1 MPTGEYRR
9 PPDEPGALQS
19 ASPQPELSIVIP
31 CLNEAET
38 LATCLQKCARA
49 LAEARIDGEVIVADN
64 GSEDGSIEIARAHGA
79 RVEHVPQKGYG
90 HALMAGIAAAR
101 GRYVLM
107 ADADDS
113 YDFLEVPRFVD
124 KLREGYDLV
133 QGCRLPSGGGTVMP
147 GAMPFLHRWWGN
159 PMFSM
164 LARWWFRAPV
174 HDVYCGMRGFTKT
187 FYQRLDQRCV
197 GMEFATEM
205 IIRSSLYGGRIA
217 EIPITLHPDG
227 RKLNRPH
234 LRSFRDGWR
243 TLRFFLTVA
252 PRWVFVVPGLTLF
265 VLGALV
271 LSSAVI
277 DLPFV
282 STRPAAR
289 AAVQASLAMI
299 VGYQAI
305 VFGVF
310 AKVFAIVEG
319 LLPDDARFS
328 RLFRILNLERGL
340 IIGAVTTVAGLALL
354 FWPHVLPGDAPDS
367 AFRWS
372 VAGATL
378 AALGTQSVLVSFL
391 ISLLGMT
398 RRPVFPVSDR

>member
-1 MPTGEYRR
+1 
-9 PPDEPGALQS
+9 
-19 ASPQPELSIVIP
+19 
-31 CLNEAET
+31 
-38 LATCLQKCARA
+38 
-49 LAEARIDGEVIVADN
+49 
-64 GSEDGSIEIARAHGA
+64 
-79 RVEHVPQKGYG
+79 
-90 HALMAGIAAAR
+90 
-101 GRYVLM
+101 
-107 ADADDS
+107 
-113 YDFLEVPRFVD
+113 
-124 KLREGYDLV
+124 
-133 QGCRLPSGGGTVMP
+133 MP

-174 HDVYCGMRGFTKT
+174 HDVYCGMRGFTKA
-187 FYQRLDQRCV
+187 FYLRLDQRCV

-265 VLGALV
+265 ALGALV
-271 LSSAVI
+271 LLAAVV
-277 DLPFV
+277 DLPGMR
-282 STRPAAR
+282 TRPPAQ

-299 VGYQAI
+299 VGYQAL

-340 IIGAVTTVAGLALL
+340 IIGALTTVAGLALL
-354 FWPHVLPGDAPDS
+354 FWPPALPGAAPDAS
-367 AFRWS
+367 FRWS

-398 RRPVFPVSDR
+398 RRPVFPVSERSPHVRR